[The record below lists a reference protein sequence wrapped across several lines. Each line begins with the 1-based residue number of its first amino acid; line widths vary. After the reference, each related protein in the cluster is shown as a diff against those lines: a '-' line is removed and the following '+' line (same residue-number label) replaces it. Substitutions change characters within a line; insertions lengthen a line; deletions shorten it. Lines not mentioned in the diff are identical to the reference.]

1 MKTLK
6 SLLFLVV
13 LSSNCLTAQD
23 KYLFSNKII
32 DLQFLYNY
40 HIPGGNIA
48 KRFGNFSSVG
58 FGAMH
63 KSKTNW
69 VLGYELNYLF
79 GDNLKETNML
89 DQLITS
95 GGYIS
100 STSGVPGNYSV
111 NMRGISS
118 FIKGGRLFA
127 TKKYNKNTGI
137 LLLGGIGLLHHRVN
151 FQAQEGN
158 VPPLDANYQKGYDRS
173 TSGLAFNQFI
183 GYQYH
188 STNRFVN
195 LFIGFDF
202 MQAFTYNRRGFN
214 YDLAQE
220 DKQRHFDYTTSF
232 RFGWTIP
239 IYLNTREENEF
250 NFR

>member
-6 SLLFLVV
+6 SLLFLIV
-13 LSSNCLTAQD
+13 LNLNCLSAQD

-40 HIPGGNIA
+40 QIPGGNIA

-69 VLGYELNYLF
+69 ILGYELNYLF

-118 FIKGGRLFA
+118 
-127 TKKYNKNTGI
+127 
-137 LLLGGIGLLHHRVN
+137 
-151 FQAQEGN
+151 
-158 VPPLDANYQKGYDRS
+158 
-173 TSGLAFNQFI
+173 
-183 GYQYH
+183 
-188 STNRFVN
+188 
-195 LFIGFDF
+195 
-202 MQAFTYNRRGFN
+202 
-214 YDLAQE
+214 
-220 DKQRHFDYTTSF
+220 
-232 RFGWTIP
+232 
-239 IYLNTREENEF
+239 
-250 NFR
+250 